1 MDFTLIAAGV
11 AIGLSVA
18 APLGPVNLI
27 VIRAA
32 LRRGTAVAFVA
43 GLGAVLADMI
53 FAAIAAYG
61 VRSIEAFVVSYATPL
76 TLVGGLLLTV
86 IGIRTARMHV
96 SLADLDAADSP
107 TARMLAGKVLTTFT
121 LTATNPGTLFGFL
134 AIFGTMSAVLQLGSA
149 PYRPL
154 AAVIGVGLGGTLW
167 WLFLSY
173 LVGHLKTRMTAA
185 ALDRVNRWAGVLIA
199 AFGFALLM
207 EALI

>member
-1 MDFTLIAAGV
+1 MTEMHAHGVSLEARETVKEAAS
-11 AIGLSVA
+11 LWW
-18 APLGPVNLI
+18 L
-27 VIRAA
+27 
-32 LRRGTAVAFVA
+32 F
-43 GLGAVLADMI
+43 
-53 FAAIAAYG
+53 
-61 VRSIEAFVVSYATPL
+61 
-76 TLVGGLLLTV
+76 LLT
-86 IGIRTARMHV
+86 GIAWIIVAWLILRWDYSTV
-96 SLADLDAADSP
+96 TSISY
-107 TARMLAGKVLTTFT
+107 
-121 LTATNPGTLFGFL
+121 LFGFL